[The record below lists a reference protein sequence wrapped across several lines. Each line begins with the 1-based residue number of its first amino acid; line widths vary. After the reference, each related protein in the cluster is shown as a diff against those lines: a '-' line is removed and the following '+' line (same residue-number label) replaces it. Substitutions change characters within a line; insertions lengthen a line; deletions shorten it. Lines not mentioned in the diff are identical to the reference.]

1 MYSQRRE
8 HTMLQHG
15 NGAVVPAA
23 STRRRFLGAA
33 AAGAA
38 VAATP
43 LLTGCGGPAKA
54 DGGTLKFW
62 YFYDAHSP
70 DPSDRARAKWFQ
82 DVVKD
87 WNADHEVKVELYYVP
102 GDSYQGSK
110 MVTAFASE
118 AGPDIFLLSPGD
130 FLRYQNGGILADL
143 TPHIEKGVIED
154 YGSSLD
160 SRMVDGKVYALPMEV
175 EPLAM
180 YYNVPV
186 WEKAG
191 LSEAD
196 IPVTWD
202 EMLDVGDKL
211 RAKAGAGLV
220 FQTDPGYYQN
230 FTWYPW
236 MWQGGGDVVD
246 ENGKAGFDSRAA
258 RQALSLWQ
266 DAVQAGIAPRT
277 MPAAD
282 DLLTSFTSGLAGM
295 WQSGIWEIS
304 GFRTSAPKHKY
315 GVFKLPVPS
324 GGKYTTVLGGWSFCA
339 STQGRNPEIAAE
351 FCAWALGGMND
362 ESVNRTVDWCTS
374 SKSDIAPRA
383 SALERAA
390 KKGGYDFWAMKKF
403 KEEIFPGGRAEPR
416 YPPVVYKAVSDA
428 IQATM
433 LAGKGVAGETDR
445 AARSI
450 EAFMQSYEGASLI

>member
-1 MYSQRRE
+1 
-8 HTMLQHG
+8 MLQHG
-15 NGAVVPAA
+15 KGAVTP
-23 STRRRFLGAA
+23 SRRRFLGAA
-33 AAGAA
+33 AGLAAAGAA
-38 VAATP
+38 AP
-43 LLTGCGGPAKA
+43 LLSGCGGPASA
-54 DGGTLKFW
+54 DGRTLKFW

-70 DPSDRARAKWFQ
+70 EPADRARAKWFQ
-82 DVVKD
+82 DLVRD
-87 WNADHEVKVELYYVP
+87 WNAGHNIKIELYYVP

-130 FLRYQNGGILADL
+130 FLRYYNGGILADL
-143 TPHIEKGVIED
+143 TPHLDKGVVED
-154 YGSSLD
+154 YGDSLD

-191 LSEAD
+191 LSEGD
-196 IPVTWD
+196 IPTTWD
-202 EMLDVGDKL
+202 AMLDAGDKL

-220 FQTDPGYYQN
+220 LQTDPGYYQN

-236 MWQGGGDVVD
+236 MWQGGGEVVD
-246 ENGKAGFDSRAA
+246 EHGRVGFDSKAA
-258 RQALSLWQ
+258 RQALGLWQ
-266 DAVQAGIAPRT
+266 DAVRAGIAPRT

-282 DLLTSFTSGLAGM
+282 DPITAFTSHLAGM

-304 GFRTSAPKHKY
+304 GFRTSAPKQKY
-315 GVFKLPVPS
+315 GVFKLPLPS
-324 GGKYTTVLGGWSFCA
+324 GGKYTTILGGWSFCA
-339 STQGRNPEIAAE
+339 STQGSNPEAAAE

-362 ESVNRTVDWCTS
+362 ESIGRTVDWCTG
-374 SKSDIAPRA
+374 SKSDISPRT

-390 KKGGYDFWAMKKF
+390 DNGGYDFWAMKKF

-445 AARSI
+445 AAQSI
-450 EAFMQSYEGASLI
+450 EAFMQSYQGASLI